1 MRPATDPKR
10 TGVRATPTTLLTDDG
25 YPSHAEPGAFELH
38 PGDRVLAL
46 ACPGCGH
53 VSGMAVGNPKPP
65 NENGATWLMTG
76 VPPAITLSPSIN
88 CVGCCGWHGWLRDG
102 VFHSC

>member
-10 TGVRATPTTLLTDDG
+10 TGLKAVPTTLLTDDG

-46 ACPGCGH
+46 ACPGCGY
-53 VSGMAVGNPKPP
+53 VSGISVGDPKPAQSPSWHLTGDRSAP
-65 NENGATWLMTG
+65 N
-76 VPPAITLSPSIN
+76 LSPSVN
-88 CVGCCGWHGWLRDG
+88 CVGCCGWHGWLKNG
-102 VFHSC
+102 VFESC